1 MGGMH
6 WNSPK
11 ALRRSA
17 WTALPAA
24 RGTAVLALLALLASP
39 AAVAQVYR
47 WVDEQGVTHL
57 SSEKPPPGV
66 KAERIE
72 LQGTSKRASGSSNS
86 GSSGSASSSSPPASA
101 AQVAGRQELLGRLRT
116 RECVIA
122 LESLDRKT
130 AGLEP
135 TSAAEI
141 RRLKQTAE
149 LNCSQDAAARRQ
161 QEDMAAKLR
170 IANSPTCVE
179 ARNRLADMVA
189 PDSTTPREQVR
200 SQQAF
205 VDEHCT
211 APVR

>member
-1 MGGMH
+1 M
-6 WNSPK
+6 
-11 ALRRSA
+11 
-17 WTALPAA
+17 
-24 RGTAVLALLALLASP
+24 ALLASP
-39 AAVAQVYR
+39 VALAQVYR
-47 WVDEQGVTHL
+47 WVDEEGVTHL

-72 LQGTSKRASGSSNS
+72 LQGTSKRSSA
-86 GSSGSASSSSPPASA
+86 SSGSAGSSSPPASP
-101 AQVAGRQELLGRLRT
+101 AQVAGREELLGRLRT

-122 LESLDRKT
+122 LEALERKT

-135 TSAAEI
+135 TSATEI
-141 RRLKQTAE
+141 KRLKQTAE
-149 LNCSQDAAARRQ
+149 LNCSQDPAGRRQ

-179 ARNRLADMVA
+179 ARNRLASMMA
-189 PDSTTPREQVR
+189 LDSNTPPEQVR
-200 SQQAF
+200 SQQVF

>member
-17 WTALPAA
+17 WTAVPAA
-24 RGTAVLALLALLASP
+24 GGTALLALLALLASP

-72 LQGTSKRASGSSNS
+72 LQGTSKRASGSSNG
-86 GSSGSASSSSPPASA
+86 GSSGASSSSPPASA